1 MSNHTANKRI
11 NAWTN
16 KAWLGSCLTNFSQ
29 ALLARYAR
37 RYTNS
42 RNGVLNEG

>member
-1 MSNHTANKRI
+1 MVAVLVVNTANKRI

-16 KAWLGSCLTNFSQ
+16 KAWLGSYLTNYSQ

-37 RYTNS
+37 RYVF
-42 RNGVLNEG
+42 R